1 MFIRTDCIEER
12 AVGRD
17 GKPYKTIIHAFHVVR
32 VRTYWVLFI
41 PIVRIETV
49 LETKT
54 R

>member
-1 MFIRTDCIEER
+1 MFTRTDRIEER
-12 AVGRD
+12 AVGKD
-17 GKPYKTIIHAFHVVR
+17 GKPYDRIVYAFHIVR